1 MAQVKV
7 TIAGRDY
14 RVACDEGEEDH
25 LGDLSRIVDARIHSM
40 RERFGEIGDQRL
52 TVMAAITIADEL
64 ADSQRRI
71 GELQAALDALRD
83 EAQRLSAGGAAWA
96 ERVAHC
102 LDAATV
108 RIERAAQT
116 LNTRP

>member
-1 MAQVKV
+1 MTQVKV

-25 LGDLSRIVDARIHSM
+25 LGDLSRIVDAKIHGM

-64 ADSQRRI
+64 TESQRRI
-71 GELQAALDALRD
+71 GELQAELSALRD
-83 EAQRLSAGGAAWA
+83 EAQKLSNGRNAWA

-108 RIERAAQT
+108 RIERAAQN
-116 LNTRP
+116 LNGRP